1 MRRHDDFKAPVRCAK
16 FHPDGAAIATAGD
29 DRTIQVWDIRSQ
41 KLVQHYHAAHGDRV
55 NSLSFHPSGDFLLST
70 SDDGTVKVWDLREGQ
85 LFYTLNGHDGPST
98 CAEFSPDGSF
108 FASGGADQSVMVWKT
123 NFDAVLKKHAGAT
136 DVKLPAPFTAEAPIL
151 KDDPRA
157 APVMSTE
164 RAMEGLKAGSTPPLK
179 ENKNKEPVKT
189 PVKKPPAAGGDG
201 AIPEA
206 LAQTLGHI
214 VGQLDVLTKSIG
226 LIEERL
232 SANEDRVKDLVGI
245 AEKKSS
251 SARIAK

>member
-1 MRRHDDFKAPVRCAK
+1 MCIR
-16 FHPDGAAIATAGD
+16 
-29 DRTIQVWDIRSQ
+29 DR
-41 KLVQHYHAAHGDRV
+41 
-55 NSLSFHPSGDFLLST
+55 
-70 SDDGTVKVWDLREGQ
+70 
-85 LFYTLNGHDGPST
+85 
-98 CAEFSPDGSF
+98 
-108 FASGGADQSVMVWKT
+108 SVMVWKT